1 MSLVVYKDLVDDCTV
16 SCIPE
21 SGNFKCV
28 GDSFL
33 QKKDPFF
40 YDENKLILKDGTGV
54 DLYDGSTWRQFI
66 NRGDVEFDPATN
78 LDTGDSL
85 AIGNDYFVYL
95 VLDGDANPGIVVS
108 LNTTYPDGF
117 TADNSRKIGGFHVG
131 HIRKVS
137 NDGLWVPVD
146 STGTKWG
153 SSGTKWQ
160 DNVTTGIVPNSVW
173 DLKNR
178 PKTLFGGMVKINRNF
193 WCCIY
198 EASAL
203 ETVTFMNGINGL
215 PVAEGK
221 LQSRYGYRPLTGSAG
236 LNYYNFQELAVRQGM
251 RLMNYTE
258 WCSCAFG
265 SPQGEDAAN
274 NYAWAQT
281 TNNSRTFTGCQVNS
295 STGIF
300 DNVNGVKPYAI
311 SGKNVVDCVG
321 NVNEWCTDTTI
332 DTASANWAWQNVLG
346 SNQGQAYLPQLT
358 GLKALRC
365 GGHWDDGV
373 YSGPRMVGAD
383 NSPWNVHV
391 FVGARLACDSL

>member
-1 MSLVVYKDLVDDCTV
+1 MSLLIYKDLVDDCTV

-33 QKKDPFF
+33 QKKDPFL
-40 YDENKLILKDGTGV
+40 YDENKLILKDGTGI

-66 NRGDVEFDPATN
+66 NRGDVEFDPAAN

-137 NDGLWVPVD
+137 EDGLWVPVD

-178 PKTLFGGMVKINRNF
+178 PKALLGGMAQINKNL
-193 WCCIY
+193 WCSIY
-198 EASAL
+198 MVSAA
-203 ETVTFMNGINGL
+203 ETVTFMNGTNGL
-215 PVAEGK
+215 SVAEGK
-221 LQSRYGYRPLTGSAG
+221 IQSKYGCLPISGTEG
-236 LNYYNFQELAVRQGM
+236 LSFFNFVELLFRQNGRM
-251 RLMNYTE
+251 LRSDE
-258 WCSCAFG
+258 WCAAAFG
-265 SPQGEDAAN
+265 SPQGENGAN
-274 NYAWAQT
+274 NYAWAKT
-281 TNNSRTFTGCQVNS
+281 TNSAKTFTGCQVNT
-295 STGIF
+295 STGAF
-300 DNVNGVKPYAI
+300 DNVSGAKPFAI
-311 SGKNVVDCVG
+311 SAKNIVDCVG
-321 NVNEWCTDTTI
+321 NLYEWCDNSSFEFSST
-332 DTASANWAWQNVLG
+332 SWGWQNVLG
-346 SNQGQAYLPQLT
+346 ANQGQAYIPNND
-358 GLKALRC
+358 GFRIPKW
-365 GGHWDDGV
+365 GGDYAGGV
-373 YSGPRMVGAD
+373 HDGPRTFNGTTSIWIVAPASGCRIC
-383 NSPWNVHV
+383 S
-391 FVGARLACDSL
+391 DSL